1 MEDKVKQ
8 YLDEYTSLLYKI
20 EVTDRDGHPLSF
32 AEGVERA
39 ITLMRECTTQGGKLM
54 FIGNGGSAAIA
65 SHFALDYWHAGGMRA
80 VAFNDGPQLTC
91 LSNDHG
97 YEQVFAMPIRM
108 FADPGDVLVAIS
120 SSGKSANILEGVV
133 AAKERECTIVTLSGF
148 AVDNRLRR
156 LGNINFYAPVRRYG
170 YVELSHDA
178 ILHCILDLRVH
189 FSYRSSEK
197 DLQIPS

>member
-1 MEDKVKQ
+1 MEGKVKQ
-8 YLDEYTSLLYKI
+8 YLDEYTGLLYKI

-39 ITLMRECTTQGGKLM
+39 ITLIRECTTQGGKIV

-65 SHFALDYWHAGGMRA
+65 GHIALDYWHAGGMRA

-108 FADPGDVLVAIS
+108 FAEPGDVLVAIS
-120 SSGKSANILEGVV
+120 SSGKSANILKGINT
-133 AAKERECTIVTLSGF
+133 ARALGCKMITLSGF
-148 AVDNRLRR
+148 AADNPLRHGGD
-156 LGNINFYAPVRRYG
+156 LNFYLPSSAYG
-170 YVELSHDA
+170 FVESGHEL
-178 ILHCILDLRVH
+178 ILHCILDLSRESKV
-189 FSYRSSEK
+189 SNTTRASV
-197 DLQIPS
+197 DA